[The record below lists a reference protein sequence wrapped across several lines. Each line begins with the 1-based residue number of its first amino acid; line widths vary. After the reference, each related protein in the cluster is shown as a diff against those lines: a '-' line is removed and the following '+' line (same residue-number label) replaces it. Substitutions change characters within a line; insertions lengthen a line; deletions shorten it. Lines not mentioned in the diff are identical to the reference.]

1 MIYLKITDG
10 EIEST
15 SRKIPLG
22 MTVSDAFFDTHL
34 PFCFHMVD
42 GELVL
47 KDNAEELMSGYQLLL
62 EKEEQERVAAKAEEA
77 KQLVIA
83 EINATFE
90 EEIAAI
96 KAGYTEDE
104 IKSWPQQIAE
114 AEAYQADN
122 TAATPLLDA
131 MIAATGGTK
140 DELVLSIAT
149 NATQY
154 AQVFGAALG
163 KKQKAIADLG

>member
-22 MTVSDAFFDTHL
+22 TTVADDFFDTHL

-47 KDNAEELMSGYQLLL
+47 KDNAEELMSNYQLLL

-77 KQLVIA
+77 KQLAIA

-90 EEIAAI
+90 KEIAEI
-96 KAGYTEDE
+96 KADYTEDE

-114 AEAYQADN
+114 AQAYQADN
-122 TAATPLLDA
+122 TAATPMLDE
-131 MIAATGGTK
+131 MVKATGSTK
-140 DELVLSIAT
+140 ADLATRITT
-149 NATQY
+149 NAAQY
-154 AQVFGAALG
+154 ATVFGAALG
-163 KKQKAIADLG
+163 KKQKAIADLD